1 MQHRSNAF
9 CLTWPSQT
17 FVLRFGKHSWI
28 QDPWK
33 LPAGWWSLPR
43 RSQDLLRRRACNLC
57 SNRFAL
63 QAWGSILTSIPLA
76 GLFFLETAQDS
87 TYVLSYC
94 IWYDIYI
101 YTYIHRYRSYN
112 HYYIIIPLRILV
124 CSHLSSY
131 VLDQW
136 CCRMPHMGQKIK
148 TFCRPPYAFWQSI
161 FDLNESTVLMTGK
174 LSEFAHQLPE
184 FAGRNPDSCW

>member
-1 MQHRSNAF
+1 MQHGSNAF

-63 QAWGSILTSIPLA
+63 QAWGSILTSMSLA

-101 YTYIHRYRSYN
+101 IYIHRYRSYN
-112 HYYIIIPLRILV
+112 HYYIITPLNKSCLFTFIFICTWSV
-124 CSHLSSY
+124 MA
-131 VLDQW
+131 VG
-136 CCRMPHMGQKIK
+136 CRFFGSKLK
-148 TFCRPPYAFWQSI
+148 TLTVAHDMLFDRQS
-161 FDLNESTVLMTGK
+161 LT
-174 LSEFAHQLPE
+174 
-184 FAGRNPDSCW
+184 